1 MKITLLT
8 VGKTEVDWVRK
19 GLDLYSARLSHYA
32 KFSLEEIPD
41 VKNAATLPKVDLK
54 KKEGE
59 KILEKVKSSDFM
71 VVLDEHGREFRSV
84 EFAKWMEDKMNVGR
98 DMVFVVGG
106 AFGFSDEVYS
116 RADFKMSLSQMTF
129 SHQMVR
135 VLFAEQIYRAF
146 TIIKGEPYHNE

>member
-1 MKITLLT
+1 VKITLLT

-19 GLDLYSARLSHYA
+19 GLDLYSARLPHYA

>member
-1 MKITLLT
+1 VKITLLT